1 VLAELAD
8 GATGVAELVGSMQGS
23 TGSRSLADAWSCR
36 TDRRVGSRSRA
47 AARGQA
53 VLDHRRIATFLMSDD
68 NSFMTAAKIVADGG
82 FL

>member
-1 VLAELAD
+1 
-8 GATGVAELVGSMQGS
+8 
-23 TGSRSLADAWSCR
+23 
-36 TDRRVGSRSRA
+36 
-47 AARGQA
+47 